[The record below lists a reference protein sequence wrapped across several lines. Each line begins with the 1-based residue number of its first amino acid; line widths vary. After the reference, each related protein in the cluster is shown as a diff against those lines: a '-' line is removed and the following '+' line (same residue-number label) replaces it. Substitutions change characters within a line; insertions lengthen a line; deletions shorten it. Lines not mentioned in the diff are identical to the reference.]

1 MRIGYDAKR
10 AFLNRTGLGNYSR
23 WLIRSMALNYP
34 ENNYYLY
41 TPKVDTDNRIDFPG
55 DLKNAITV
63 LPRRKAFTSLWRS
76 FGIANSLER
85 DHIELYHGLSHE
97 LPTGIAKRGI
107 KSVVTIHDLIFMRF
121 PEYFGPVSRAIYR
134 AKVKYACRIADKII
148 AISERTKKDLVEL
161 LNIPADNIT
170 VIYQGCDNSFKSIAS
185 DSQKRSVLEK
195 YNLPSEF
202 ILSVG
207 TIEKRKNLLQMIQA
221 MPGLN
226 RRIKL
231 VVVGRETDYAGQV
244 KQAIADLN
252 LKDEVIFLNAVTFAD
267 LPVIYQLARVF
278 VYPSRYEGFGI
289 PVLEALCS
297 GTPVIAAT
305 GSSLEEAGGPD
316 SLYVDPDDANAL
328 AAKLNLVLS
337 DEHLRQKMIDRGKE
351 YSANFEDKKLMNQV
365 MSVYQNILQHD

>member
-23 WLIRSMALNYP
+23 WLIRSLASCYP
-34 ENNYYLY
+34 GNSYYLY
-41 TPKVDTDNRIDFPG
+41 TPKVDAGKRIDFPG
-55 DLKNAITV
+55 DLKNTITV
-63 LPRRKAFTSLWRS
+63 LPKKKAFSSLWRS
-76 FGIANSLER
+76 FGIVKNLEQ

-97 LPTGIAKRGI
+97 LPTGITKKGI

-121 PEYFGPVSRAIYR
+121 PEYFGLISRTIYGI
-134 AKVKYACRIADKII
+134 KVKYACRIADKII
-148 AISERTKKDLVEL
+148 AISERTKTDLVEL
-161 LNIPADNIT
+161 LNIPADKIN
-170 VIYQGCDNSFKSIAS
+170 VIYQGCDDSFKSIAS
-185 DSQKRSVLEK
+185 DSQKRSVAEK

-202 ILSVG
+202 ILSIG
-207 TIEKRKNLLQMIQA
+207 TIEKRKNLLQLIQA

-231 VVVGRETDYAGQV
+231 VVIGRETDYAAQV
-244 KQAIADLN
+244 KQAITDLN
-252 LKDEVIFLNAVTFAD
+252 LKDEVMFLKAVPFTD
-267 LPVIYQLARVF
+267 LPVIYQLAKVF

-305 GSSLEEAGGPD
+305 GSCLEEAGGPD
-316 SLYVDPDDANAL
+316 SLYVGPDDANAL
-328 AAKLNLVLS
+328 TAQLNLVLG
-337 DEHLRQKMIDRGKE
+337 DQNLRQKMVDRGKE

>member
-23 WLIRSMALNYP
+23 WLIRSMASYYP
-34 ENNYYLY
+34 ENSYYLY
-41 TPKVDTDNRIDFPG
+41 TPKVDTGNKIDFPG
-55 DLKNAITV
+55 DLKNTITV
-63 LPRRKAFTSLWRS
+63 LPKRKAFTSLWRS
-76 FGIANSLER
+76 LGIVNNLER

-97 LPTGIAKRGI
+97 LPVGIAKKGI

-121 PEYFGPVSRAIYR
+121 PEYFGTISRAIYG
-134 AKVKYACRIADKII
+134 AKVKYACRVADKIV

-161 LNIPADNIT
+161 LNVPADKIT
-170 VIYQGCDNSFKSIAS
+170 VIYQGCDDSFKSVAS
-185 DSQKRSVLEK
+185 DSQKRSILEK

-207 TIEKRKNLLQMIQA
+207 TIEKRKNLLQVIQA

-226 RRIKL
+226 GRIKL
-231 VVVGRETDYAGQV
+231 VVIGRETDYAGQV
-244 KQAIADLN
+244 KQAAADLN
-252 LKDEVIFLNAVTFAD
+252 LKDEVIFLKGVPFAD
-267 LPVIYQLARVF
+267 LPVIYQLAKVF

-305 GSSLEEAGGPD
+305 GSCLEEAGGPD
-316 SLYVDPDDANAL
+316 SLYVDPDDANGL
-328 AAKLNLVLS
+328 AAKLNLALG
-337 DEHLRQKMIDRGKE
+337 DEQLRQKMIDRGKE

>member
-23 WLIRSMALNYP
+23 WLIRSMASYYP
-34 ENNYYLY
+34 ENSYYLY
-41 TPKVDTDNRIDFPG
+41 TPKVDTGNKIDFPG
-55 DLKNAITV
+55 ELKNAIIV
-63 LPRRKAFTSLWRS
+63 LPKRKAFTSLWRS
-76 FGIANSLER
+76 FGIVNNLER
-85 DHIELYHGLSHE
+85 DYIELYHGLSHE
-97 LPTGIAKRGI
+97 LPTGITKKGI

-121 PEYFGPVSRAIYR
+121 PEYFGFISRTIYGV
-134 AKVKYACRIADKII
+134 KVKYACRTADKII
-148 AISERTKKDLVEL
+148 AISERTKSDLVEL
-161 LNIPADNIT
+161 LNVPADKIT
-170 VIYQGCDNSFKSIAS
+170 VIYQGCDDSFKSVAS
-185 DSQKRSVLEK
+185 DSQKRSILEK

-207 TIEKRKNLLQMIQA
+207 TIEKRKNLLQVIQA

-226 RRIKL
+226 GRIKL
-231 VVVGRETDYAGQV
+231 VVIGRETDYAGQV
-244 KQAIADLN
+244 KQAAADLN
-252 LKDEVIFLNAVTFAD
+252 LKDEVIFLKGVPFAD
-267 LPVIYQLARVF
+267 LPVIYQLAKVF

-305 GSSLEEAGGPD
+305 GSCLEEAGGPD
-316 SLYVDPDDANAL
+316 SLYVDPDDANGL
-328 AAKLNLVLS
+328 AAKLNLALG
-337 DEHLRQKMIDRGKE
+337 DEQLRQKMIDRGKE